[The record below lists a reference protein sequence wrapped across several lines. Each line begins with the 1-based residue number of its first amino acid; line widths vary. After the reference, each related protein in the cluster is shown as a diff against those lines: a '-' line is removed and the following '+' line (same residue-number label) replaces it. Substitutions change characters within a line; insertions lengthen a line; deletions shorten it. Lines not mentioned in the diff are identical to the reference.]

1 MEIYA
6 RGKRGVVYKQ
16 GEVCIKEKNPRS
28 AVDTLKNEAKYL
40 KLLNE
45 KAIGPKFINYSDGK
59 LYREF
64 IEGIRISDFFE
75 QETDNNNSENYWGE
89 KSNKIS
95 NKEKIISVIKQV
107 LEQCR
112 EMDLLGIN
120 KKELTNPYKDILVT
134 PDNKAVMIDFERCHE
149 TKKPKNV
156 TQFLQYINRSKPTLE
171 KKGIMVDKEEM
182 IKLGK
187 EYKEKNDKESFNN
200 ILSLIR

>member
-40 KLLNE
+40 HLLN
-45 KAIGPKFINYSDGK
+45 KKSIGPRFINYNDGK

-75 QETDNNNSENYWGE
+75 QETD
-89 KSNKIS
+89 
-95 NKEKIISVIKQV
+95 KEKIISVIKQV
-107 LEQCR
+107 LKQCR
-112 EMDLLGIN
+112 EIDLLGIN

-182 IKLGK
+182 IKLGR
-187 EYKEKNDKESFNN
+187 EYKKKNDKKSFDE
-200 ILSLIR
+200 IIKLVETH